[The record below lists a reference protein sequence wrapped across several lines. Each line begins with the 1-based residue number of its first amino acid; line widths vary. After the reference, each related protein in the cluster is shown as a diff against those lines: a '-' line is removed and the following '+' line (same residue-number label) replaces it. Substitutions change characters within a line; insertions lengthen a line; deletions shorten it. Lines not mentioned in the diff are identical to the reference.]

1 MLLRIL
7 ILFCLLFPGLLLR
20 PQTKEIDSLKR
31 AVRQGLGTVEERKIA
46 LSRLIDSL
54 NTRGEMD
61 TAMGYS
67 FTWLD
72 FLPPATDSVSEVDSA
87 TIVGLCYLGATYQF
101 INLDSAIQISRRAL
115 KAASHINF
123 PTGKALALRTL
134 GENYRLKGEL
144 FQALEKLSEALK
156 ISREIRNLELES
168 GCLVFIGATYSA
180 LEEYKLSLDHL
191 FDALKLKDEFAITPM
206 HPFVLANIGYC
217 YLKMGKLDSAL
228 YYTNGAEYLIDSL
241 HLKFSTLHSLNLTTQ
256 GQLQTLLGQPAKA
269 IDYFHRSIALNDYL
283 NLGISQYSLAE
294 VFRTTGQID
303 SALYYARLG
312 FFHSRQSR
320 QKTQIMEAA
329 RILVQLFKERNNIDS
344 AFYYQS
350 IGLAIRDSL
359 FSPANF
365 NKLKLDA
372 VREQQTLF
380 KNQQAI
386 EKAEQEKQA
395 LANRIKIYGLM
406 LALATFL
413 FFAIFLFRNNQ
424 QKQKANYLLQE
435 QKEEA
440 GLQRE
445 KAEAALQEL
454 KATQAQLIQSE
465 KMASLGE
472 LTAGIAH
479 EIQNPLNF
487 VNNFAE
493 INTELIDEA
502 SQAIDSGNLDEV
514 RDLLVLLKAN
524 QEKIGQHG
532 KRADAIVKGMLQH
545 SRAGT
550 GTKEPT
556 DINQLADEYLK
567 LAYHGYRAK
576 DKSFT
581 ATLVTEF
588 DPAIGKVSL
597 VGQDIGRVLLNLY
610 NNAFYAVH
618 AKALASAHA
627 VSARSRMGE
636 DGYSPLVRV
645 TTYRKNGKVCIAVQ
659 DNGPGIPEAIR
670 QKIFQPFFTTKPTG
684 QGTGLGLSLSYDI
697 ITRGNGGNLTVSS
710 AEGEGTE
717 FVVELPV

>member
-1 MLLRIL
+1 MIPEEALVMFYCRMLRRIT
-7 ILFCLLFPGLLLR
+7 ILFCWLVPGLLLCA
-20 PQTKEIDSLKR
+20 QTKEIDSLKR
-31 AVRQGLGTVEERKIA
+31 AVRQGLGTVEERKII
-46 LSRLIDSL
+46 LTRLIDSL
-54 NTRGEMD
+54 NARGEMD

-67 FTWLD
+67 FTWLE
-72 FLPPATDSVSEVDSA
+72 FLPPVTDSVSEVDSA

-101 INLDSAIQISRRAL
+101 INLDSAIRISRRAL
-115 KAASHINF
+115 QAASHSNF

-134 GENYRLKGEL
+134 GENYRLNGEL

-168 GCLVFIGATYSA
+168 GCLVFMGATYSS

-217 YLKMGKLDSAL
+217 YMKMGRLDSAL
-228 YYTNGAEYLIDSL
+228 FYTNGAEYLIDSL
-241 HLKFSTLHSLNLTTQ
+241 RLKFSTLHSLNLTTQ

-269 IDYFHRSIALNDYL
+269 IDYFQRSIALKDYL

-294 VFRTTGQID
+294 VYRSVGQQD
-303 SALYYARLG
+303 SAMYYARQG
-312 FFHSRQSR
+312 FINSRRSR
-320 QKTQIMEAA
+320 QKTQVMDAA
-329 RILVQLFKERNNIDS
+329 RILVQLFKERNNADS

-359 FSPANF
+359 FSPGNF

-372 VREQQTLF
+372 VREQQALF

-406 LALATFL
+406 LALAAFL

-424 QKQKANYLLQE
+424 QKQKANWLLQE

-454 KATQAQLIQSE
+454 KTTQAQLIQSE

-487 VNNFAE
+487 VNNFSDV
-493 INTELIDEA
+493 NMELLE
-502 SQAIDSGNLDEV
+502 E
-514 RDLLVLLKAN
+514 LKTAAN
-524 QEKIGQHG
+524 QGYLEEVKAIAEDVSNNEEKINHHG

-545 SRAGT
+545 SRAGS
-550 GTKEPT
+550 GKKEPT
-556 DINQLADEYLK
+556 DINLLADEYLR
-567 LAYHGYRAK
+567 LSFHGLRAR
-576 DKSFT
+576 DKSFN
-581 ATLVTEF
+581 ANMVTDF
-588 DPAIGKVSL
+588 DKSIPLISMVP
-597 VGQDIGRVLLNLY
+597 QDIGRVILNLL
-610 NNAFYAVH
+610 NNAFYA
-618 AKALASAHA
+618 AASISLPDHKPT
-627 VSARSRMGE
+627 VWITS
-636 DGYSPLVRV
+636 
-645 TTYRKNGKVCIAVQ
+645 KNCKDHIELSIR
-659 DNGPGIPEAIR
+659 DNGAGIPEKIR
-670 QKIFQPFFTTKPTG
+670 DKIFQPFFTTKPTG

-697 ITRGNGGNLTVSS
+697 MKAHGGEIKVESNM
-710 AEGEGTE
+710 GEGTK
-717 FVVELPV
+717 FVILLPF